1 MDSDLI
7 LKSLR
12 DVEAELQGLDQRL
25 TELEQLRARREQIYG
40 LVCQMR
46 FVLGLGPY
54 SPEKAGLLSTA
65 LEDAATYM
73 AANPNPSPNPPST
86 SIWESARIILRQAN
100 GPLDLPEIVNAL
112 RGLNFKLPGRSG
124 KETVRAI
131 LNKKPDVF
139 ERLGEGKYKRK

>member
-7 LKSLR
+7 LRSLQ
-12 DVEAELQGLDQRL
+12 DVEAELQGLDKRL

-65 LEDAATYM
+65 LEDTAAYM
-73 AANPNPSPNPPST
+73 SANPNPSPNPPST
-86 SIWESARIILRQAN
+86 SIWEGARTVLKQAN
-100 GPLDLPEIVNAL
+100 GPMALPEIVDAL

-131 LNKKPDVF
+131 LHKKPDVF
-139 ERLGEGKYKRK
+139 ERLGEGKYTLK